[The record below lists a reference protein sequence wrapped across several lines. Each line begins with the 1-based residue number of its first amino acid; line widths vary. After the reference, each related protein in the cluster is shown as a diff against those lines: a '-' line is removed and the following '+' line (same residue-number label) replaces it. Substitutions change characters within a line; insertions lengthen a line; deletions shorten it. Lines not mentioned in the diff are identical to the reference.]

1 MKPARLFCEIRP
13 PPGAAGLCFI
23 VPQSMTVDPSP
34 NPVLINVTRSGYPES
49 AHRGAVCVA
58 DAEGETVLEAGAVDR
73 PVLPRSAIKPL
84 QAIPLIE
91 DGAADVWKSTGEEF
105 ALACASHS
113 GDPIH
118 LRTARGWLD
127 RLGLP
132 EDILACGAHLPLG
145 HMSAVRMEAN
155 GEAPSRLHNNCSGKH
170 LAMISVALNS
180 GQPVEGYERPDHPV
194 QRRIREILCEMTGA
208 NLTEAP
214 PTVDGC
220 SAPCWP
226 IPLRA
231 IARGYARFAD
241 THGMP
246 VSRQSAV
253 RRLNVAIAS
262 HPELVAGSDRF
273 DTALMRRKGHG
284 LVVKTGA
291 EGVYAAALP
300 YFGLGVAL
308 KIDDGARRAAEVAM
322 AAVLRYLELL
332 DDEDWAALR
341 PYVEPPIR
349 NASGDIVGGFDIA
362 PGWLGRI

>member
-1 MKPARLFCEIRP
+1 
-13 PPGAAGLCFI
+13 
-23 VPQSMTVDPSP
+23 MTVDPSP
-34 NPVLINVTRSGYPES
+34 NPVLITVTRSGFPES
-49 AHRGAVCVA
+49 VHRGAVCVIDA
-58 DAEGETVLEAGAVDR
+58 DGETVFAAGAVDR
-73 PVLPRSAIKPL
+73 PVLPRSAVKPL

-91 DGAADVWKSTGEEF
+91 DGAADTWKSTGEEI

-113 GDPIH
+113 GDPVH

-132 EDILACGAHLPLG
+132 EDVLACGAHLPLG
-145 HMSAVRMEAN
+145 RMSAIRMEAN

-170 LAMISVALNS
+170 LAMISAALNN
-180 GQPVEGYERPDHPV
+180 GQPLEGYERPDHPV
-194 QRRIREILCEMTGA
+194 QQRIRDIVSDITGA
-208 NLTEAP
+208 ALADAAV
-214 PTVDGC
+214 TVDGC
-220 SAPCWP
+220 GAPCWA

-241 THGMP
+241 TRGMP
-246 VSRQSAV
+246 VPRQSAI
-253 RRLNVAIAS
+253 RRLKVAIAS
-262 HPELVAGSDRF
+262 HPEHVAGGERF
-273 DTALMRRKGHG
+273 DTALIRRKGNG

-332 DDEDWAALR
+332 DDADWAALR
-341 PYVEPPIR
+341 PYVAPPIR
-349 NASGDIVGGFDIA
+349 NAAGDIVGGFDIA
-362 PGWLGRI
+362 PGWLGNI